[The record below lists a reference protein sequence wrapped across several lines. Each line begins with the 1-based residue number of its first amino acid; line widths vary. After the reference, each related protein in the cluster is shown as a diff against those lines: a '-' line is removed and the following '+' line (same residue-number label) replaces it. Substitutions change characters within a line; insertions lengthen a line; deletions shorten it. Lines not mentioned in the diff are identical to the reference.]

1 MRVATIAENKERDP
15 RQDTKRKTGSRSNGS
30 GRRFRA
36 TATEAAPTLSPSS
49 PSPISPRAQRPCER
63 LARPR
68 VRGEAERRGGA
79 TTCPRPARAR
89 RRTAAVRRRSRSR
102 GDGASSTAIRR
113 AAGWGRQAN
122 DPQRHP
128 GIVRGSRWRS
138 PFLGSQQTIAL
149 PRPAASRHRDVIQ
162 LIDRS
167 FGDPLRAGPRRRDR
181 RRRDD
186 RHDLAD
192 QTLR

>member
-1 MRVATIAENKERDP
+1 MRVATIAENKELDP
-15 RQDTKRKTGSRSNGS
+15 RQDTERKTGSRSNGS

-36 TATEAAPTLSPSS
+36 TAAKAAPTLPPSS
-49 PSPISPRAQRPCER
+49 PSPISPRVQRPCER

-79 TTCPRPARAR
+79 TTCPRPARTR
-89 RRTAAVRRRSRSR
+89 RRTTAVRRRSRSR

-122 DPQRHP
+122 DPQRHL

-149 PRPAASRHRDVIQ
+149 PRPAASRHRDIIQ
-162 LIDRS
+162 LIDRG